1 MGAVGYRGP
10 IFIARGLC
18 HGWKAGDRA
27 RIKFDHKRKV
37 LEVEV
42 GRQGVRLTEQA
53 HQSGRGAWDQVVS
66 GRGERGEQTRPYWAS
81 PREKGAREPH
91 RRATRER
98 GRG

>member
-1 MGAVGYRGP
+1 MDGKREIEPESSLITKESVG
-10 IFIARGLC
+10 FQK
-18 HGWKAGDRA
+18 WKA
-27 RIKFDHKRKV
+27 

>member
-37 LEVEV
+37 SASKNGRRWRLKLE
-42 GRQGVRLTEQA
+42 GRACG
-53 HQSGRGAWDQVVS
+53 
-66 GRGERGEQTRPYWAS
+66 
-81 PREKGAREPH
+81 
-91 RRATRER
+91 
-98 GRG
+98 